1 MTQYDDELSV
11 SALLSAARRYGA
23 ESVDVTDSCGDY
35 KHFYFDNDE
44 IEDSVL
50 EWLDGGDTD
59 YRFTFYKG
67 DSETDTHLGTFY
79 VVLGT
84 DDGSAVVDS
93 SAQKWCDKVLNA
105 IA

>member
-23 ESVDVTDSCGDY
+23 ESVDITDSEGNAE
-35 KHFYFDNDE
+35 HFYFDANPDAV
-44 IEDSVL
+44 EDAVL
-50 EWLDGGDTD
+50 ELLDGGDTD
-59 YRFTFYKG
+59 YTFSFYTEN
-67 DSETDTHLGTFY
+67 DQHLGTFY
-79 VVLGT
+79 VCLGNN
-84 DDGSAVVDS
+84 DGSAVVDS

>member
-1 MTQYDDELSV
+1 MTQYDDELSI
-11 SALLSAARRYGA
+11 SELLNAARKHGA

-44 IEDSVL
+44 VEDSVL

-59 YRFTFYKG
+59 YTFDFYRG
-67 DSETDTHLGTFY
+67 DSEHLGTFS
-79 VVLGT
+79 VCLGN
-84 DDGSAVVDS
+84 DDGSAVYDS
-93 SAQKWCDKVLNA
+93 SCQSWCDKVRNE